1 MEERPGLV
9 LCWCVPPPPCW
20 GVLCWCVPP
29 PLWGVL
35 RWFMAPLLVG
45 RAVLVHGP
53 PLSGACCV
61 AACPPRWWCL
71 AWVVVMC
78 SVGWGCGCV
87 ICLAGAGA
95 VLVCAPLSLLG
106 RAVIVRAP
114 PPWWGVLA
122 TTSSSSDQE
131 VQDAIHWQGSHASGI
146 HRGSDLKFETGS
158 ETAQRG

>member
-1 MEERPGLV
+1 M
-9 LCWCVPPPPCW
+9 LCWCVPPPLLGCA
-20 GVLCWCVPP
+20 VLVCPPPP

-53 PLSGACCV
+53 PLGGACCV

-78 SVGWGCGCV
+78 WVGCGCGCV
-87 ICLAGAGA
+87 LCLAGAGA
-95 VLVCAPLSLLG
+95 VLVCAPLPLLE

-114 PPWWGVLA
+114 PLGGACLLPRPVPVTKRYKTPFIGRVVML
-122 TTSSSSDQE
+122 
-131 VQDAIHWQGSHASGI
+131 QGSIAVQ
-146 HRGSDLKFETGS
+146 T
-158 ETAQRG
+158 